1 MAKDITV
8 ALKLDTTQF
17 DRGITKAKTQVKGFG
32 AETEKAAGA
41 LKGLFAA
48 AAGGFL
54 IKGAIDT
61 TRQLEELRGAF
72 TTVTGDAG
80 KSAAEFERVRTLANA
95 LGTDANA
102 LAETYVKLAGA
113 GIKPTNDLLTA
124 FVDLSKNSTDQF
136 GALTAVADLFSRTT
150 AGGLGLEDLNR
161 IQDRGIPIYAMLQ
174 EELGL
179 TRLQLTEYGKTA
191 QGAAKIQ
198 QALYDQINKRFA
210 GTSIRELGSINSQLF
225 VLRNTTKEVQESFG
239 SGLVTAIG
247 RSVGTVGD
255 FSAKANEAASALG
268 QALGG
273 AIVFLIDNIN
283 TIIPMV
289 AAFGAAWAAV
299 KLFQL
304 AQGLMAMVTALK
316 ALTMAMIRNP
326 LTLLAVAAAA
336 LIGYL
341 VDLAISVGG
350 IGNAFKTM
358 GNYGIDAIN
367 TLYGGWKGFTTFI
380 SAIMPKIGAAIAAG
394 LNPFDNKGFS
404 DTLAE
409 GYRDA
414 MNKARDA
421 SKGKLLDF
429 KFKLSPVTASGA
441 PRASTTG
448 GGFTPASAA
457 GGGGETP
464 EQKRARESAEKA
476 RKDLLDD
483 LENQIKLLKDQFQL
497 EMNIIGLGP
506 IRTEQLNKQQQLKVK
521 ESEAIQKV
529 REMEGLSQAD
539 REAAIAKVKELYAT
553 LRNET
558 DSTVASL
565 ITARQEFEQRGA
577 LGQIA
582 IDAELAQRQF
592 DQLKALNKT
601 FNEDQKKILEERF
614 AIENRYYAAIEAAKL
629 KFANL
634 SDDELKKELARI
646 EEQKN
651 ATLAAF
657 DALSGERLGYAEQQ
671 KSFTEGWS
679 QAFGRFA
686 EEVNNQAAYASRI
699 FDTMSQGFTDSILKF
714 VETGKLSFKDL
725 FRSLMVEII
734 KMQANKLFL
743 SIFGKGG
750 PLSSLFAGFFAEGG
764 RIPGGKFGIAG
775 EAGPEI
781 IRGPAS
787 VVGTDETAEIMMGG
801 NRRATVV
808 NYNINAVDA
817 RSFKELVA
825 RDPEFIY
832 SVTQLG
838 ARRLPR

>member
-8 ALKLDTTQF
+8 ALKLDTNQF
-17 DRGITKAKTQVKGFG
+17 DRGISKAKTQVKGFG
-32 AETEKAAGA
+32 AETDKAAGA

-80 KSAAEFERVRTLANA
+80 KSATEFERVRNLANA

-174 EELGL
+174 DELGL

-191 QGAAKIQ
+191 AGAAKIQ

-210 GTSIRELGSINSQLF
+210 GTAIRELGSINSQLY
-225 VLRNTTKEVQESFG
+225 VLRNTTKEVQENFG

-255 FSAKANEAASALG
+255 FKTKANEAAKALG
-268 QALGG
+268 EALGG
-273 AIVFLIDNIN
+273 AIVFIIDNIN
-283 TIIPMV
+283 TIIPLV
-289 AAFGAAWAAV
+289 TAFGAAWAAV

-326 LTLLAVAAAA
+326 ITLLAVAAAA

-380 SAIMPKIGAAIAAG
+380 SEIMPKIGAAIAAG

-429 KFKLSPVTASGA
+429 KFKLSPVAKSGA
-441 PRASTTG
+441 PVVRTDG
-448 GGFTPASAA
+448 GGFTPAPAA
-457 GGGGETP
+457 GGGETP
-464 EQKRARESAEKA
+464 EQKRAREAAEKA
-476 RKDLLDD
+476 RENLLNDLA
-483 LENQIKLLKDQFQL
+483 NQIQLLRDQYKL
-497 EMNIIGLGP
+497 EMSVIGLGP
-506 IRTEQLNKQQQLKVK
+506 IRTEQLNKQQQLKEK
-521 ESEAIQKV
+521 EADAIQKV

-553 LRNET
+553 LRTET

-565 ITARQEFEQRGA
+565 VTARQEFEQRGA

-592 DQLKALNKT
+592 NQLKELNLV

-614 AIENRYYAAIEAAKL
+614 AIENQYYAATEAAKL

-634 SDDELKKELARI
+634 SDEELQKELARI
-646 EEQKN
+646 EAQKN
-651 ATLAAF
+651 AVLAAF
-657 DALSGERLGYAEQQ
+657 DALSPERLQYAEQQ
-671 KSFTEGWS
+671 KSFSEGWS

-686 EEVNNQAAYASRI
+686 EEVNNQAAYATRI

-764 RIPGGKFGIAG
+764 NIPGGKFGIAG

-787 VVGTDETAEIMMGG
+787 VVGTNETAEIMMGG

-808 NYNINAVDA
+808 TYNINAVDA

-832 SVTQLG
+832 GVTQLG